1 MKATFIEKDGDSK
14 KFEMCFS
21 PEEFDA
27 AISRAYKANKDK
39 FRIDGFRKGKAPRK
53 LIENMY
59 GQDIFYEEALNDLLQ
74 SGYPEALN
82 DLDLD
87 VIAQPQLDADEIK
100 SGQDVVIKAT
110 VLCFPEREIKDYKG
124 VEVEKQFKTV
134 TDEELDD
141 RLERERKRGARMESV
156 EDRAAENDDTV
167 IIDFTGYKDGEEFQ
181 GGKGENF
188 ELKLGSGQ
196 FIPGFEEQLVG
207 AKPGDE
213 VEVKFTFPEEYHAK
227 DLAGADAV
235 FKVKVHEIKT
245 EVLPELDDD
254 FASDVSEFD
263 TLDEYKKD
271 LREQMQKAADDRAVE
286 IMKDRLLESVY
297 KSNGLELPQQMI
309 DNETDSMIQELQ
321 QQLQYQGLSLDQYL
335 QFSGTSMKDLREQT
349 KQDAEKRAAS
359 KVILRGIINQEDIK
373 ASDEEIEKE
382 IQDFAEQYGNT
393 VDQVKKMING
403 DTRLFA
409 DDVQTRKAL
418 DFIFDNAVQVE
429 PKEEPAQENADEDKE
444 EEDK

>member
-14 KFEMCFS
+14 KFEMSFS

-100 SGQDVVIKAT
+100 NGQDVVIRAT

-156 EDRAAENDDTV
+156 EDRPAENDDTV

-196 FIPGFEEQLVG
+196 FIPGFEDQLVG

-213 VEVKFTFPEEYHAK
+213 VEVKVTFPEEYQAK
-227 DLAGADAV
+227 ELAGADAV

-263 TLDEYKKD
+263 TLEEYKKD

-309 DNETDSMIQELQ
+309 ENETDSMIQELQ
-321 QQLQYQGLSLDQYL
+321 QQLQYQG
-335 QFSGTSMKDLREQT
+335 
-349 KQDAEKRAAS
+349 
-359 KVILRGIINQEDIK
+359 
-373 ASDEEIEKE
+373 
-382 IQDFAEQYGNT
+382 
-393 VDQVKKMING
+393 
-403 DTRLFA
+403 
-409 DDVQTRKAL
+409 
-418 DFIFDNAVQVE
+418 
-429 PKEEPAQENADEDKE
+429 
-444 EEDK
+444 